1 MTKRMLINTDHP
13 EECRVVITEDGK
25 LDEFIVEHAAQERIK
40 GNVYQGIISRVEPAF
55 EAAFVDFGG
64 KKFGF
69 LPFKDVRTESYAQTK
84 EKKAKIRIQDVLFRG
99 QKILVQVVK
108 EERDSKGPT
117 LTNFLSIP
125 GRFLV
130 LMCGNAGGGVSRKIE
145 DESERKKLKEII
157 SGFELPES
165 TGVIIRTAGMG
176 RTKIEL
182 QKDLQ
187 MLMKIWETIDTQYK
201 EPGDKP
207 KLIYQVP
214 DMIVRTVRDHYTAD
228 TSEIVVDC
236 PASHKTIRAFFKLVM
251 PRNQG
256 RVKLYSETKPL
267 LLHYGMEQQIENIY
281 KRRVELPSGGS
292 LVIDS
297 GEALVAVDVN
307 SGKTTSA
314 SQLEETALR
323 TNLEAADE
331 IGRQLRLRDL
341 GGLVVIDFIDM
352 FQKKNKT
359 LVEKEI
365 KQACKKDKARINL
378 SRISKFGLLEMSRQ
392 RLSPAIGEGAFD
404 RCLHCEGSGSIRS
417 KGSLAV
423 GVLRNVQEV
432 LAAKNVKTME
442 VITSPDVVSYLLNY
456 KAPHIAKLEE
466 KQQVKI
472 NFTSQVGLSF
482 DDFSYNVTEQ
492 KDDKGQEGKVKEPRQ
507 QKRNTRDT
515 RTRSSSNDSIPA
527 KKEIP
532 KSEGEVAVAEPEAE
546 SEQPTTEAADG
557 TSATEE
563 KSESGPKTKRAKT
576 TSRRKYVKRTPNS
589 RKPGP
594 SRGRR
599 RRRPESENSAS
610 TESSTEQAQ
619 GSVTTIS
626 TSTGENRDEASSSS
640 VEPIESNKPIEKK
653 EDFQAT
659 PPPPVPAP
667 SVPAPVV
674 PSSTEERAS
683 E

>member
-1 MTKRMLINTDHP
+1 MLINTDHP

-25 LDEFIVEHAAQERIK
+25 LEEFIVEHAAQERIK

-84 EKKAKIRIQDVLFRG
+84 EKKAKVRIQDVLFRG

-157 SGFELPES
+157 SGFELPDS

-236 PASHKTIRAFFKLVM
+236 PSSHKTLKAFFKLVM

-256 RVKLYSETKPL
+256 RVKLYNETKPL
-267 LLHYGMEQQIENIY
+267 LLHYGMEEQIENIY

-404 RCLHCEGSGSIRS
+404 RCHHCEGSGSIRS

-432 LAAKNVKTME
+432 LAAKNVRTME
-442 VITSPDVVSYLLNY
+442 VVISPDVVSYLLNH
-456 KAPHIAKLEE
+456 KTPHITKLEE
-466 KQQVKI
+466 KHQVKI
-472 NFTSQVGLSF
+472 NFTSQMGLSF

-492 KDDKGQEGKVKEPRQ
+492 KDDKSQEGRVKEPRH
-507 QKRNTRDT
+507 QKRNVRDSK
-515 RTRSSSNDSIPA
+515 TRSSSNDSIPGR
-527 KKEIP
+527 KEASKP
-532 KSEGEVAVAEPEAE
+532 EGEVAATEAE
-546 SEQPTTEAADG
+546 SEQPTTEATDG

-563 KSESGPKTKRAKT
+563 KSESGPKTKRTKA
-576 TSRRKYVKRTPNS
+576 TSRRKYVKRTPNN

-594 SRGRR
+594 GRGRR
-599 RRRPESENSAS
+599 RRRPESENSAP
-610 TESSTEQAQ
+610 TEASSEQAK
-619 GSVTTIS
+619 GSVTAIS
-626 TSTGENRDEASSSS
+626 SSRENRDE
-640 VEPIESNKPIEKK
+640 VGK
-653 EDFQAT
+653 
-659 PPPPVPAP
+659 
-667 SVPAPVV
+667 
-674 PSSTEERAS
+674 
-683 E
+683 